1 MNKIEV
7 YINKVETFLPN
18 SPIGNDDMED
28 YLGKINGVN
37 SKARKFILRN
47 NGIKTRYYA
56 LKKGGESTHTNSE
69 IVVEAINKL
78 FDNDFTP
85 QDIELLALGTSSADQ
100 ITPAHAQMVQG
111 LLKNRAL
118 EAITPEGT
126 CNSGML
132 AFKYAYMSVAL
143 GEVENAVIGGS
154 EKASSWML
162 AHNFKEESD
171 RLLELENRPYIA
183 FERDFLR
190 WMLSDGAGVALMQ
203 NKPNK
208 NGLSLKV
215 EWIDVISYANELATC
230 MYSGGIPDEKGQLI
244 PWRDLTK
251 KEINDKSVMA
261 VAQDSRILGENIIE
275 YGAKSM
281 KRAADK
287 HNLDTTELDYFLP
300 HMSSE
305 FFRDKI
311 AKEWANVGCE
321 IKSEKWFTNL
331 VKYGNVGSAS
341 VYLMLEELFN
351 SGKLKKGEKVLIA
364 SPESARFS
372 YAYTLLTVV

>member
-1 MNKIEV
+1 MNNRGV
-7 YINKVETFLPN
+7 YINKVEKFLPN
-18 SPIGNDDMED
+18 LPVGNDYMED
-28 YLGKINGVN
+28 YLGKINGVD

-85 QDIELLALGTSSADQ
+85 KDIELLALGTSSADQ

-143 GEVENAVIGGS
+143 GEVDNAVIGGS

-171 RLLELENRPYIA
+171 RLLELENSPYIS
-183 FERDFLR
+183 F
-190 WMLSDGAGVALMQ
+190 
-203 NKPNK
+203 
-208 NGLSLKV
+208 
-215 EWIDVISYANELATC
+215 
-230 MYSGGIPDEKGQLI
+230 
-244 PWRDLTK
+244 
-251 KEINDKSVMA
+251 
-261 VAQDSRILGENIIE
+261 
-275 YGAKSM
+275 
-281 KRAADK
+281 
-287 HNLDTTELDYFLP
+287 
-300 HMSSE
+300 
-305 FFRDKI
+305 
-311 AKEWANVGCE
+311 
-321 IKSEKWFTNL
+321 
-331 VKYGNVGSAS
+331 
-341 VYLMLEELFN
+341 
-351 SGKLKKGEKVLIA
+351 
-364 SPESARFS
+364 
-372 YAYTLLTVV
+372 